1 MKKEILPP
9 APIDVTDHAVDRYQE
24 RWGSGQLS
32 WDAAQAVLKFI
43 LVNAQFI
50 EQEDQNQS
58 IWDIDGMMIVVDNE
72 GLVRTVLPKTAAPRT
87 QTGKLNRARLGRY
100 PL

>member
-1 MKKEILPP
+1 MMQKIE
-9 APIDVTDHAVDRYQE
+9 PIRPTKITSHAVDRYLE
-24 RWGSGQLS
+24 RWLDGKLS
-32 WDAAQAVLKFI
+32 WASCAAVLNHI